1 MPTIFQVSKKHVK
14 KEISQQI
21 HEKAMPFV
29 EWLRTAEEET
39 SEEEE
44 EDEVEVVYSEKQA
57 GPSITAQP
65 QETSEQVSGKETHMA
80 SHSLTCSPC
89 SLSVLTSTARR

>member
-1 MPTIFQVSKKHVK
+1 MK

-65 QETSEQVSGKETHMA
+65 QETSDQVSDRNWHG
-80 SHSLTCSPC
+80 SHSFTCSHHSFLL
-89 SLSVLTSTARR
+89 SLLPQQEDDIDIDAI

>member
-1 MPTIFQVSKKHVK
+1 MK

-65 QETSEQVSGKETHMA
+65 QETSDQVSGREKLAWQSLVHM
-80 SHSLTCSPC
+80 LTSFIFT
-89 SLSVLTSTARR
+89 VFASTARRRY